1 MGVTGWTLGF
11 LVNDTGVRGVPNEL
25 KSLSILNEQL
35 EEYSPRELLLEDIV
49 SADKE
54 LALDKVGEVN
64 SDPM

>member
-11 LVNDTGVRGVPNEL
+11 LTNNTGVQGVPNEL

-35 EEYSPRELLLEDIV
+35 EEYSPQELLLEDIV

-64 SDPM
+64 GNPM

>member
-11 LVNDTGVRGVPNEL
+11 LADNTGVRGVPDEL
-25 KSLSILNEQL
+25 KSLSILDERL

-54 LALDKVGEVN
+54 LALDKVGEV
-64 SDPM
+64 SGDPM